1 MTATDPDA
9 TGGVRGKTDRVGEST
24 GLEAI
29 CDEHFDGDQ

>member
-1 MTATDPDA
+1 MTAADRDA

-29 CDEHFDGDQ
+29 CGEHSDGDQ